1 MLKLY
6 QIALFCLLSVN
17 AFSQADS
24 LKVSDSV
31 DTEID
36 LFRKKVTKIELVQLE
51 LICSIQKRR
60 TKDWGRK
67 KKLKVCYAQ
76 SVIYC
81 TLLDSINDVYSCNI
95 EYERLINQ
103 KAISPSEIDSV
114 FSILYDSG
122 KVRSHFTACYSPR
135 HGIIMYDSENVP
147 IGFVEI
153 CFECDRTQAELQ
165 VPDFGFLPNSAFEKL
180 RILFD
185 KYAL

>member
-6 QIALFCLLSVN
+6 QIPLLCLLSVN

-24 LKVSDSV
+24 LNVSDSV

-51 LICSIQKRR
+51 LICSIEKRR

-67 KKLKVCYAQ
+67 KKVNICNAQ

-95 EYERLINQ
+95 EYERLLNHTP
-103 KAISPSEIDSV
+103 ISQNEIDSV
-114 FSILYDSG
+114 FSILYDSEN
-122 KVRSHFTACYSPR
+122 VRYLAVCYSPR

-165 VPDFGFLPNSAFEKL
+165 VPDFGLLPGSAFEKL
-180 RILFD
+180 RTLFD
-185 KYAL
+185 KYGL

>member
-24 LKVSDSV
+24 LKVSDAV

-51 LICSIQKRR
+51 PICSIEKRYVNEGR
-60 TKDWGRK
+60 RK
-67 KKLKVCYAQ
+67 KKVNICSAQ

-95 EYERLINQ
+95 EYDRLLNHTP
-103 KAISPSEIDSV
+103 ISTNEIDSV

-165 VPDFGFLPNSAFEKL
+165 VPDFGLLPGSAFEKL
-180 RILFD
+180 RTLFD
-185 KYAL
+185 KYGL